1 VNDDIVRQ
9 FKYLWVIRIGIVA
22 LVIVAAFILILFIF
36 RRRSILRGKGITN
49 TAKDIRKLRS
59 RDRWV
64 VTTNKYIKA
73 IGTILKS
80 TPLKIDNVTRDYLN
94 YNLKRA
100 NKRVPGEFRYIT
112 ADEWVS
118 VNICITLLLCILST
132 GFIFINKS
140 ATIILILLIIAF
152 GNLLP
157 RMILRN
163 TVTIKDVELNSQF
176 PDFYLMIHYVLM
188 TGGNTPLEKIMRSY
202 AKTTDKTEITRF
214 IDIST
219 DYIDTYGEYNAM
231 QYIINDYKE
240 VHNICRLCR
249 LIKQISDKSEVESE
263 LKGFRQE
270 LLLLKKIEI
279 ETKTDKLIAKAKAS
293 LLLIM
298 IILLQAI
305 VSAMMIYLPDIFGG
319 VVSFF

>member
-1 VNDDIVRQ
+1 MNDDIVRQ